1 MILLNEWNI
10 ETSYCS
16 EDVAALYGFW
26 QPMHGP
32 FLIVPSLQF
41 LGGDQE

>member
-1 MILLNEWNI
+1 MILQNEWNI
-10 ETSYCS
+10 ESS
-16 EDVAALYGFW
+16 FSSVDVAALYGYW

-41 LGGDQE
+41 IGGEAE